1 MKRFTWFNA
10 VSTAVVLSGLLQ
22 ACAVQSGSST
32 NDGRIAAD
40 VKKAIAQHSDLG
52 PPNQI
57 NVDTHDG
64 VVYLSG
70 IVDNGLVTD
79 TAITVARNVPGVK
92 RVESTV
98 SVDK

>member
-1 MKRFTWFNA
+1 MRLNH
-10 VSTAVVLSGLLQ
+10 L
-22 ACAVQSGSST
+22 
-32 NDGRIAAD
+32 
-40 VKKAIAQHSDLG
+40 
-52 PPNQI
+52 I

-70 IVDNGLVTD
+70 VVDDGLVTD